1 MTIKTLDEFD
11 SPQEYFDYLN
21 QIQAEKNAQAE
32 AEMLAREANQ

>member
-11 SPQEYFDYLN
+11 TPQEYFDYLN